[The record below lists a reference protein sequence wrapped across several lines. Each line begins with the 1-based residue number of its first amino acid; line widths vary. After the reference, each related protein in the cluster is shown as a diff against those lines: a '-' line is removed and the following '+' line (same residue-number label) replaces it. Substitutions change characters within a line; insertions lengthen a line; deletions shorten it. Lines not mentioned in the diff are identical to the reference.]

1 MPHSSPRPARRFLPV
16 ALAVL
21 AGAFAVVVLAPQVSA
36 QAPTGG
42 GGGRKGGGG
51 GQMMTA
57 LFQGITLTD
66 AQQKSVDS
74 VKAAYQP
81 QMEQLRGQGPAS
93 RSQMRDLRQ
102 RQIADFRSILTSD
115 QQSAFDKNVDAMRSR
130 MTEKGGGG
138 GGGGPPQ

>member
-1 MPHSSPRPARRFLPV
+1 MLHSSSRSARRLLPV

-21 AGAFAVVVLAPQVSA
+21 AGAFAVVVLAPQLSA
-36 QAPTGG
+36 QAPAG

-66 AQQKSVDS
+66 VQQKSVDS
-74 VKAAYQP
+74 VKAVYQP

-102 RQIADFRSILTSD
+102 RQIADFRSILTSE
-115 QQSAFDKNVDAMRSR
+115 QQSAFDKNVDAMRAR
-130 MTEKGGGG
+130 MTGKDGGGG
-138 GGGGPPQ
+138 GGAPPQ

>member
-1 MPHSSPRPARRFLPV
+1 MLHSSSRSGRRLLPV

-21 AGAFAVVVLAPQVSA
+21 AGAFAAVVLAPQLSA
-36 QAPTGG
+36 QAPAG

-66 AQQKSVDS
+66 VQQKSVDS
-74 VKAAYQP
+74 VKAVYQP
-81 QMEQLRGQGPAS
+81 QMEQLRGQGPGG

-115 QQSAFDKNVDAMRSR
+115 QQSAFDKNVDAMRAR

-138 GGGGPPQ
+138 GPPQ

>member
-1 MPHSSPRPARRFLPV
+1 MPHSRLRSARRFLPV

-21 AGAFAVVVLAPQVSA
+21 SGAFAVVVLAPQVSA
-36 QAPTGG
+36 QAPPG

-66 AQQKSVDS
+66 AQQKSADS
-74 VKAAYQP
+74 VKTAYQP

-102 RQIADFRSILTSD
+102 REIADFRSILTSD
-115 QQSAFDKNVDAMRSR
+115 QQPAFDKNVDAMRSR

-138 GGGGPPQ
+138 GGAPPQ